1 MNIATLF
8 SGIGAPEIA
17 AYSVFDNP
25 KIILSCEIDKFARKS
40 YEAIHGHAPH
50 YEDVHDV
57 PAVFYQNRVDLLVG
71 GSPCQS
77 FSFSGLRKG
86 LADERGQLIYQF
98 HRIVDEMLPKVF
110 LFENVKGFRT
120 IDKGETMRQFEES
133 FRQIGYAV
141 KSAVL
146 NTKDYGLPQNRE
158 RYFLVGFL
166 SKTMGERFKFPDP
179 IPLDKTLADIIEDE
193 VDEKYYLSEK
203 TIAGFIAHSQ
213 RHTKRGNGFRFAPKD
228 PALSISACVTTRGGS
243 RTTDTFIKVA
253 GRLSCKGHDI
263 IKRVYSTHGLSP
275 TITSVTG
282 GGHTPKIIQRPR
294 GKNNG
299 NLHAISQTVSSSC
312 FDRNNPIVC
321 ASRGRG
327 EGWKQRLEARNDY
340 LTNSITTVQKDNLL
354 AYSETIR
361 RLTPKECWRLQGFP
375 DWAHD
380 AAKDAGVSDTQ
391 RYKQAGNAMS
401 VNVIEAIFERIAEA
415 LYTKRE
421 RNVA

>member
-1 MNIATLF
+1 MNIATIF

-17 AYSVFDNP
+17 AYSVFANP
-25 KIILSCEIDKFARKS
+25 EIILSCEIDKFARKS

-77 FSFSGLRKG
+77 FSLAGLRKG

-98 HRIVDEMLPKVF
+98 HRIVDEMRPKVF

-120 IDKGETMRQFEES
+120 IDNGETMRQFEES
-133 FRQIGYAV
+133 FRRIGYIV

-166 SKTMGERFKFPDP
+166 SKTVGERFRFPDP

-203 TIAGFIAHSQ
+203 ALRGFLRNNEKHEE
-213 RHTKRGNGFRFAPKD
+213 RGTGFRFIFRPKRD
-228 PALSISACVTTRGGS
+228 GTANTITVNAGS
-243 RTTDTFIKVA
+243 RATDTFI
-253 GRLSCKGHDI
+253 
-263 IKRVYSTHGLSP
+263 
-275 TITSVTG
+275 
-282 GGHTPKIIQRPR
+282 IQRQR

-299 NLHAISQTVSSSC
+299 NLHAISPAISSSC
-312 FDRNNPIVC
+312 FDRNNPIY
-321 ASRGRG
+321 
-327 EGWKQRLEARNDY
+327 EAG
-340 LTNSITTVQKDNLL
+340 
-354 AYSETIR
+354 TIR
-361 RLTPKECWRLQGFP
+361 RLTPKECWQLQGFP

-401 VNVIEAIFERIAEA
+401 VNVIEAIFWRIAEA
-415 LYTKRE
+415 LNARKE
-421 RNVA
+421 RSAA